1 MSLRSILP
9 IKDTK
14 MNAKDNYINDSSLSK
29 MLHDENYY
37 KHIFKK
43 TEKIVT
49 VVFYILHNIDSDK
62 KSETH
67 ISNIASKAHLVHE
80 HALRSLDVRKSSAR
94 EVLEQFAQSLI
105 ALDSTFRVA
114 VATRLVSP
122 DVFTVVVDEVDV
134 VMRGLRSYIATD
146 HNAQVAVAEGLA
158 SLTSTPVKP
167 KRSPTNAASPAAIA
181 AAPQAPA
188 VPTMNDRRER
198 IKTILG
204 AKGEASIKDIAEIV
218 TDCSEKTLQREL
230 NAMIKDNV
238 VKREGERRWSRYS
251 LF

>member
-1 MSLRSILP
+1 
-9 IKDTK
+9 
-14 MNAKDNYINDSSLSK
+14 MNTKDNFINDSSLNK

-49 VVFYILHNIDSDK
+49 VVFYILHNVDSDK

-80 HALRSLDVRKSSAR
+80 HALRSLDARKAAAR

-114 VATRLVSP
+114 VATRLIAP
-122 DVFTVVVDEVDV
+122 EVFNVVVDEIDV
-134 VMRGLRSYIATD
+134 VMRGLRSYISSE
-146 HNAQVAVAEGLA
+146 HNAQMAVTEGFTSLA
-158 SLTSTPVKP
+158 AASSKP
-167 KRSPTNAASPAAIA
+167 KRPAPA
-181 AAPQAPA
+181 AAPLATTEAPTTQSST
-188 VPTMNDRRER
+188 VKVNDRRER
-198 IKTILG
+198 IKTILE

-218 TDCSEKTLQREL
+218 SDCSEKTLQREL
-230 NAMIKDNV
+230 NAMIKDNI